1 MDPRLGLNRA
11 VESHPAQVV
20 KAAGD
25 QDMGAASG
33 VPMAGRG
40 AAFAGT
46 LATMREVWR
55 GDVAGARGPI
65 PALPERHRGRALRGL
80 GNREEARE
88 RLTVAL
94 RFFRDAREAYNTART
109 LTDLAETSLDSGD
122 PAGALPLIDEAVTA
136 LAAERASYHL
146 AHLRA
151 LRESCLDADQ
161 SAD

>member
-1 MDPRLGLNRA
+1 
-11 VESHPAQVV
+11 
-20 KAAGD
+20 
-25 QDMGAASG
+25 
-33 VPMAGRG
+33 MAGRG

-136 LAAERASYHL
+136 LGRCSANRVSNWARGEACGTRRGAVCTKSASGAFLSSPDRGAAPS
-146 AHLRA
+146 
-151 LRESCLDADQ
+151 STGVP
-161 SAD
+161 SAAA